1 MKMSELSRVSG
12 IPVPT
17 IKYYLRERLLPAG
30 RATAATQ
37 AQYDEEHLARLRL
50 IRALVDVGR
59 LPLAAVRDVLAVVD
73 AGAEATPAAVGTAHD
88 ALPPRVERGSQP
100 PHRALAA
107 IEQLGWSVAPSSS
120 AVDQLETA
128 LAAVEAVGMPAGPQ
142 RIEVYGRAA
151 MEVAR
156 ADVADVPRAAPAD
169 AVHYVVVGTVL
180 YEPVLL
186 ALRRLAQ
193 QHVFSDR
200 AGGHDEGPRP

>member
-1 MKMSELSRVSG
+1 
-12 IPVPT
+12 
-17 IKYYLRERLLPAG
+17 
-30 RATAATQ
+30 
-37 AQYDEEHLARLRL
+37 
-50 IRALVDVGR
+50 
-59 LPLAAVRDVLAVVD
+59 
-73 AGAEATPAAVGTAHD
+73 
-88 ALPPRVERGSQP
+88 VERGSQP